1 MINESL
7 RKSWPIIDLCE
18 SQEKKMKGKC
28 TWQKLQEDKHNCNNQ
43 NKAWSYW
50 HITLTF
56 LSDTCTNL
64 VFALFLLFG
73 ANLINGNKVRSSHA
87 ACHSDICVHSLSVFK
102 SKAIQHTFNYTKYP
116 KLQRTEVRKCSIQ
129 PPPCHYS
136 PSPRINTRH
145 THLALPIETVNSKC
159 L

>member
-28 TWQKLQEDKHNCNNQ
+28 TWQKLKRINIISII
-43 NKAWSYW
+43 KTKPGA
-50 HITLTF
+50 IGTLPWRFSLTPAQ
-56 LSDTCTNL
+56 T
-64 VFALFLLFG
+64 LFLLCFFRLG
-73 ANLINGNKVRSSHA
+73 PTWLMVTKSGLHMQHA
-87 ACHSDICVHSLSVFK
+87 TVIFVFTLFLSLK
-102 SKAIQHTFNYTKYP
+102 SKAIQHMFNYTKYP
-116 KLQRTEVRKCSIQ
+116 KLQRTEVRKRSIQ

-145 THLALPIETVNSKC
+145 THLALPI
-159 L
+159 